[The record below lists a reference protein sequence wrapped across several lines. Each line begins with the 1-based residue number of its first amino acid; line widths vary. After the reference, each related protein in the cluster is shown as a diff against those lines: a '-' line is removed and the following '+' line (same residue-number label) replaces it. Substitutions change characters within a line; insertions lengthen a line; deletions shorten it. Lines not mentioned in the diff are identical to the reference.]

1 MGAATMP
8 TYEWKALPWRKL
20 ERAVFKLQKRIY
32 RAAGRGDRKAV
43 HRLQRRLV
51 RSRSAKLLAVRRV
64 SQDNRGKRTAGVDGV
79 KALPPPQR
87 LTLAADLVLPAKAQP
102 TRRVWIPKPGT
113 DERRPLGIPTLRDRA
128 AQALAKL
135 ALEPEWEARFES
147 NSYGFRPGRSAH
159 DAITAIILGVC
170 HKAKYVLD
178 ADLAKCFDRIDHQ
191 ALLRKLQTTTTL
203 RRAIRAW
210 LRAGVLD
217 GRERFPTEAG
227 TPQGGVIS
235 PLLAN
240 IALHGLE
247 AAISSAYPAT
257 IRRDGEHQGW
267 RPIVVRYADDLI
279 ILHPDQT
286 IILEI
291 RQRVTDWLR
300 QVGLELHPSKTR
312 IVHSLREHDGHRP
325 GFDFLGFTV
334 RQVPVGTTRSGK
346 RGGRGKGQLGFKTQ
360 VTPSKDARRRHGDH
374 IRTIVHAHKAAPQ
387 AALIR
392 DLNPVIRGWS
402 QYYATVAA
410 SRTFAAMDYRLFQ
423 SLRRWAT
430 RRHPRQAR
438 RWCMR
443 KYWRLERGRWDF
455 GVPEGP
461 TLVYH
466 RATRH
471 RQHVKVQRAR
481 SPFDGDWVYWST
493 RLGRHPELPRRVAW
507 LLRRQQGRCTWCD
520 LYFRD
525 GDLPEIDHVIPR
537 HLGGIDGYAN
547 WQLLHRQCHDQ
558 KTAEDAVTVSMTE
571 DPVTE
576 EPDEGKLSRPV
587 LKAGGRRRL
596 PSPS

>member
-1 MGAATMP
+1 MSAAATP

-32 RAAGRGDRKAV
+32 RAADRGDRKAV
-43 HRLQRRLV
+43 HRLQRLLV
-51 RSRSAKLLAVRRV
+51 RSRAAKLLAVRRV

-87 LTLAADLVLPAKAQP
+87 LALAEDLVLPAKAQP
-102 TRRVWIPKPGT
+102 TRRVWIAKPGT

-128 AQALAKL
+128 AQALATL

-159 DAITAIILGVC
+159 DAITALFHGLC

-178 ADLAKCFDRIDHQ
+178 ADIAKCFDRIDHQ
-191 ALLRKLQTTTTL
+191 ALLRKLQTTTAL

-217 GRERFPTEAG
+217 GRELVPTEAR

-247 AAISSAYPAT
+247 TAMISAYPT
-257 IRRDGEHQGW
+257 TTRRDGEHQSW
-267 RPIVVRYADDLI
+267 KPIVVRYADDLV
-279 ILHPDQT
+279 ILHPDQAV
-286 IILEI
+286 ILDI

-300 QVGLELHPSKTR
+300 QMGLELHPAKTR
-312 IVHSLREHDGHRP
+312 IVHSLREHDGQRP
-325 GFDFLGFTV
+325 GFDFLGFSV
-334 RQVPVGTTRSGK
+334 RQHPVGKAHAPK
-346 RGGRGKGQLGFKTQ
+346 RGGRGGGRLGFTTLI
-360 VTPSKDARRRHGDH
+360 TPSKDARRRHSGR
-374 IRTIVHAHKAAPQ
+374 IRTIVQARQAAPQ

-402 QYYATVAA
+402 QYYATVAS
-410 SRTFAAMDYRLFQ
+410 SRTFAGLDHRVFQ

-430 RRHPRQAR
+430 RRHPRKPSP
-438 RWCMR
+438 WCMR

-455 GVPEGP
+455 GAPGGP
-461 TLVYH
+461 TLVKH
-466 RATRH
+466 RATHH
-471 RQHVKVQRAR
+471 RRHVKVQGAR
-481 SPFDGDWVYWST
+481 SPFDGDWVYWSG
-493 RLGRHPELPRRVAW
+493 RLGRHPDLPRRVAR
-507 LLRRQQGRCTWCD
+507 LLRRQQGRCAGCD

-537 HLGGIDGYAN
+537 HRGGPDGYTN
-547 WQLLHRQCHDQ
+547 WQLLHRHCHDQ
-558 KTAEDAVTVSMTE
+558 KTAEDAVAVSMTE
-571 DPVTE
+571 DPLIE

-587 LKAGGRRRL
+587 LKAGGGR
-596 PSPS
+596 